1 MSRNDCFHA
10 PSLQTCVS
18 GAQLC
23 ILVLMQWLNT
33 IVDELFTRHPD
44 GDIVVSSGVSPSG
57 TYHLGTLRE
66 VLTAEVIAGE
76 VRRRGRTA
84 RHLHIVDDLD
94 VFRKVPVN
102 VDADW
107 EQYLGRPLCDVPAP
121 DGSERS
127 YADYFLSDL
136 LDAINKMGLDIEIVR
151 SHERY
156 REGFFVPAVEQAL
169 EHVEDI
175 KRILRE
181 VSGRELDEQWT
192 PIQVVEDGR
201 IKNRSFHGID
211 TTTKTVTYAGADEAE
226 AVASYAD
233 GHVKLSWR
241 VDWPARWALMRVH
254 AEPFG
259 RDHATKGGSY
269 ETGAHIVREVFS
281 AEPPLPVPYNFI
293 NRVGETK
300 KMSKSAGN
308 VITAKELLTI
318 LPPEIVWFFLLRSSP
333 DKQLFFGEGETLLRL
348 FDDFA
353 ALLAKPDKTTDDQQL
368 IELCLHGVDAPT
380 VSNVPFSHLVNT
392 YQASLKDP
400 ELTLRTIE
408 RSEHAATAT
417 AQAETIRREL
427 AFIDTWL
434 QRWAPEEMK
443 FELAETFDKGSFSEK
458 EVELFSKLAQKIVVA
473 PDDAEGEYY
482 HLALYALKDELD
494 MQPKEIFSALYRL
507 LIGKTSG
514 PRAGWFLSILPHD
527 WLLARL
533 KLER

>member
-1 MSRNDCFHA
+1 
-10 PSLQTCVS
+10 
-18 GAQLC
+18 
-23 ILVLMQWLNT
+23 MQWLNM
-33 IVDELFTRHPD
+33 IVDELIARHPD

-66 VLTAEVIAGE
+66 VLTAEVIAAE
-76 VRRRGRTA
+76 VRRRGRA
-84 RHLHIVDDLD
+84 AQHLHIVDDLD
-94 VFRKVPVN
+94 VFRKVPAN
-102 VDADW
+102 VDASW
-107 EQYLGRPLCDVPAP
+107 ERYLGRPLCDVPAP

-136 LDAINKMGLDIEIVR
+136 IEAIDKMHLNIEIVR

-156 REGFFVPAVEQAL
+156 RTGFFVPAIEQAL
-169 EHVEDI
+169 ERVDDI
-175 KRILRE
+175 KRILRD

-201 IKNRSFHGID
+201 IKNRLFRSLD
-211 TTTKTVTYAGADEAE
+211 TTAKTVTYEGSTGADAT
-226 AVASYAD
+226 ASYAH

-241 VDWPARWALMRVH
+241 VDWPARWALMGVQ

-269 ETGAHIVREVFS
+269 DTGARIVREVFG
-281 AEPPLPVPYNFI
+281 AEPPLPVPYHFI

-353 ALLAKPDKTTDDQQL
+353 ALLAKPDKTSDNQQL
-368 IELCLHGVDAPT
+368 IDLCLHGVDAPT

-408 RSEHAATAT
+408 RSEHANTAG
-417 AQAETIRREL
+417 AQADTIRREL

-434 QRWAPEEMK
+434 ERWAPEEMK
-443 FELAETFDKGSFSEK
+443 FELAESFAQDDFSER
-458 EVELFSKLAQKIVVA
+458 EVALFTQLAQKVA
-473 PDDAEGEYY
+473 DAPIDADGQHY
-482 HLALYALKDELD
+482 HLALYSLKDELG

-514 PRAGWFLSILPHD
+514 PRAGWFLSILPRD
-527 WLLARL
+527 WLVCRL
-533 KLER
+533 RLEK

>member
-1 MSRNDCFHA
+1 
-10 PSLQTCVS
+10 
-18 GAQLC
+18 
-23 ILVLMQWLNT
+23 MQWLNV
-33 IVDELFTRHPD
+33 IVDELFARHPE

-102 VDADW
+102 VDASW
-107 EQYLGRPLCDVPAP
+107 EQYLGLPLCDVPAP
-121 DGSERS
+121 DGSGRS
-127 YADYFLSDL
+127 YADYFLADL
-136 LDAINKMGLDIEIVR
+136 IEAIDKMHLDIEVVR

-156 REGFFVPAVEQAL
+156 RSGFFVPAIEQAL
-169 EHVEDI
+169 ERVEDI
-175 KRILRE
+175 KRVLRE
-181 VSGRELDEQWT
+181 VSGRELEDQWT
-192 PIQVVEDGR
+192 PIQVLEDGR
-201 IKNRSFHGID
+201 IKNRLFRGID
-211 TTTKTVTYAGADEAE
+211 TTAKTVRYESSDGTEAS
-226 AVASYAD
+226 ASYAD

-241 VDWPARWALMRVH
+241 VDWPARWALLGVQ

-269 ETGAHIVREVFS
+269 DTGARIVREVFG
-281 AEPPLPVPYNFI
+281 AEPPLPVPYHFI

-318 LPPEIVWFFLLRSSP
+318 LPSEIVWFFLLRSSP

-353 ALLAKPDKTTDDQQL
+353 ALQAKPDKTAEDQQL

-400 ELTLRTIE
+400 ALTLRTIE
-408 RSEHAATAT
+408 RSEHAATVG
-417 AQAETIRREL
+417 AQAETIKREL
-427 AFIDTWL
+427 AFIDSWL
-434 QRWAPEEMK
+434 QRWAPEELK
-443 FELAETFDKGSFSEK
+443 FELAETFQRDDFSER
-458 EVELFSKLAQKIVVA
+458 EVKLFTLLAQKVSDA
-473 PDDAEGEYY
+473 PADADGQYF
-482 HLALYALKDELD
+482 HLALYSLKDELD
-494 MQPKEIFSALYRL
+494 MQPKDMFSALYRL
-507 LIGKTSG
+507 LIDKPSG
-514 PRAGWFLSILPHD
+514 PRAGWFLSILPRD
-527 WLLARL
+527 WLLNRL
-533 KLER
+533 NMNE